1 MAFENLLILGVGDI
15 NLELYHNIFYD
26 ICDVFCGN
34 DINVKNDIKSWTN
47 TNIDDNNNK
56 KETYS

>member
-15 NLELYHNIFYD
+15 DLELYHDIFYD
-26 ICDVFCGN
+26 ICDIF
-34 DINVKNDIKSWTN
+34 DINVKNYFKSWTS
-47 TNIDDNNNK
+47 TNIDNHNK